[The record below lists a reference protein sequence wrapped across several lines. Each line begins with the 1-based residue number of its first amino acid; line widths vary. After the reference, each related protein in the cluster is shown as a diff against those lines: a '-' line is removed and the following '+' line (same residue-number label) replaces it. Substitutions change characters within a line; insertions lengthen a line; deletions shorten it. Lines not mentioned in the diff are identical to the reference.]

1 MWLDGEWVALI
12 DLEEENTEVRK
23 QRLTS
28 PFAIVPSEGY
38 VSKGNYIM
46 LLMGEI
52 TGTTVGFPTD

>member
-38 VSKGNYIM
+38 VSKGNYSKISIQW
-46 LLMGEI
+46 L
-52 TGTTVGFPTD
+52 